1 MTGQQLYE
9 RLYDAYV
16 NGTIGA
22 PTIPWTELSDLERAE
37 WDRITRE
44 DEHA

>member
-1 MTGQQLYE
+1 MTGQHLYE

-22 PTIPWTELSDLERAE
+22 PTIPWNELSDTEHTE

-44 DEHA
+44 EGV